1 MLKVV
6 HREQDTSQKLIA
18 HKEVMEVCASVP
30 LTTVTGTSFQ
40 QRTKIIIV
48 SKEGDT
54 FGYINSQTTH
64 SGNKDYLVTLWPL
77 HGPEP

>member
-6 HREQDTSQKLIA
+6 HHEQDTSQKLTA
-18 HKEVMEVCASVP
+18 HEEVMEVCTSVP

-40 QRTKIIIV
+40 QRTKIIMV

-54 FGYINSQTTH
+54 FGNIKSKKTTQ
-64 SGNKDYLVTLWPL
+64 VTKTI
-77 HGPEP
+77 

>member
-6 HREQDTSQKLIA
+6 HHEQDTSQKLTA
-18 HKEVMEVCASVP
+18 HEEVMEVCASVP

-40 QRTKIIIV
+40 QRTKIIMV

-54 FGYINSQTTH
+54 FGNIKSKKTTQ
-64 SGNKDYLVTLWPL
+64 VTKTI
-77 HGPEP
+77 

>member
-6 HREQDTSQKLIA
+6 HHEQDTSQKLTA
-18 HKEVMEVCASVP
+18 HEEVMEVCASVP

-40 QRTKIIIV
+40 QRTKIIVV

-54 FGYINSQTTH
+54 FGNIKSKKTTQ
-64 SGNKDYLVTLWPL
+64 VTKTI
-77 HGPEP
+77 